1 MLSVCCLQCLS
12 GHQGE
17 EEVVEEDEEEEEE
30 SRGGRSESC

>member
-17 EEVVEEDEEEEEE
+17 EEVVEEDEEEEE